1 MVSAITRNNVRI
13 NGQGTKAM
21 VFAHG
26 FGCDQNMWRF
36 VAPAFETDFR
46 VVLFDNVGAGGSD
59 RKAYDLAKYASLTGY
74 AADLVEIGQELG
86 LKDAIFVGHSVSAMT
101 GLLAAHMA
109 PDLFGRLVL
118 VAPSPCYVNDG
129 EYVGG
134 FETAQIDELLEF
146 LGQNLMGW
154 SSAMGPTIMGN
165 AERPEL
171 SEELTASF
179 CRMDPAIAND
189 FARVTFKSDHR
200 SDLAK
205 VSVPTLILQCSNDSI
220 APRQV
225 GEYMHS
231 AIKSSD
237 LIMLDATGHCPNL
250 SAPKEVIKAIHAFVH

>member
-1 MVSAITRNNVRI
+1 MSAITRNNVRVKG
-13 NGQGTKAM
+13 NGAKAM

-36 VAPAFETDFR
+36 VAPAFETDFQ
-46 VVLFDNVGAGGSD
+46 VVLFDSVGAGGSD
-59 RKAYDLAKYASLTGY
+59 RKAYDPSKYDSLAGY

-101 GLLAAHMA
+101 GLLAAQMA
-109 PDLFGRLVL
+109 PNLFDSLVL

-129 EYVGG
+129 DYVGG
-134 FETAQIDELLEF
+134 FEAAQIDELLEF

-154 SSAMGPTIMGN
+154 SSAMAPTIMGN

-179 CRMDPAIAND
+179 CRMDPAIAKD
-189 FARVTFKSDHR
+189 LARVTFKSDHR

-220 APRQV
+220 APKQV
-225 GEYMHS
+225 GEYMHG
-231 AIKSSD
+231 AIRSSN
-237 LIMLDATGHCPNL
+237 LVMLDASGHCPNL
-250 SAPKEVIKAIHAFVH
+250 SAPQEVIKAIHAFVQ